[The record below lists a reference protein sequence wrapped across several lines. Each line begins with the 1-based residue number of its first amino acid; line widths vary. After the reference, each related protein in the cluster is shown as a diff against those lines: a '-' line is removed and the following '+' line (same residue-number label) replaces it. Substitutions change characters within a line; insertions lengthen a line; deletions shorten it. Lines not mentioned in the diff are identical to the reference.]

1 MEGKKAIWWEDE
13 REMAE
18 LIWCAAYLD
27 RIIAPWLIE
36 QPEQSEATSSNDQED
51 NRSSG
56 SGGYRGRTR
65 RLTGGITR
73 RVHTEGSGKDQKN
86 P

>member
-27 RIIAPWLIE
+27 RIIAPWSI
-36 QPEQSEATSSNDQED
+36 EQSEHSEPISSNDKDD

-56 SGGYRGRTR
+56 SGEETPPPGA
-65 RLTGGITR
+65 I
-73 RVHTEGSGKDQKN
+73 
-86 P
+86 